1 MGAKSSKLQKI
12 HHKHP
17 ACEGLVTTIPKI
29 DGGALA
35 RIRSAQRRCQRGKCV
50 CVIVPVSLYSESNC
64 VFISMAILDL
74 LHRGFAAKRY
84 GLVEDT
90 PANYKICAN
99 KIRSGFFRYL
109 VGRVGLSAE
118 EAKRELYSS
127 EGGNTP
133 IFARMLKHLASYYD
147 CCIELRAGCRP
158 QGRLYGKHCRRRK
171 PVFILNKVPRH
182 VNAQF
187 FIEHASE
194 QQYLPAGFVL
204 YHTKEYA
211 DKTLLNCMQKI

>member
-1 MGAKSSKLQKI
+1 MGAKSWKLQKI

-118 EAKRELYSS
+118 EAKREAAASGLPDDWVEVTDEATGRIFY
-127 EGGNTP
+127 GNVKTGATQ
-133 IFARMLKHLASYYD
+133 F
-147 CCIELRAGCRP
+147 ERP
-158 QGRLYGKHCRRRK
+158 Q
-171 PVFILNKVPRH
+171 
-182 VNAQF
+182 
-187 FIEHASE
+187 
-194 QQYLPAGFVL
+194 
-204 YHTKEYA
+204 
-211 DKTLLNCMQKI
+211 